1 MRKRREILDG
11 FSYHITARINRQE
24 FLFES
29 NEVKEMFMDVLRR
42 AKRKH
47 HFLIKNFCI
56 MSNHIHFILKPL
68 QGESLSKIMQW
79 ILGVFAQKYNKIF
92 GLSGHVWSDRF
103 KSKIIIS
110 FKQYLNTFIYIA
122 NNPVKAG
129 IVEISVDFKYNGISD
144 IQKGYYDIMERPP
157 NKVLRKIWEIL
168 QDKTIQ

>member
-1 MRKRREILDG
+1 M
-11 FSYHITARINRQE
+11 
-24 FLFES
+24 FES
-29 NEVKEMFMDVLRR
+29 NEIKEMFMDVLRR

-56 MSNHIHFILKPL
+56 MNNHIHFILKPL

-129 IVEISVDFKYNGISD
+129 IVEIAVDKKRLYTSFFLFS
-144 IQKGYYDIMERPP
+144 YYLLFTQCDNLIER
-157 NKVLRKIWEIL
+157 N
-168 QDKTIQ
+168 